1 MPHSCSV
8 LTCGNRF
15 TVESRARG
23 ITFHRFPKNEV
34 MRRKWE
40 RAVRR
45 KGFSA
50 SSSSM
55 LCSEHFRPED
65 FDRTGQTVRLRDG
78 TVPVSCF
85 KAPAKKGSLK
95 PAATRMSRTS
105 TKARETLPPPAIQC
119 VPKSA
124 PTVVPTV
131 DHAYASTPE
140 ELRIKLSE
148 ALARVES
155 LEREKRNAKDRER
168 RARNTVSCLLEDL
181 EVKKIMN
188 EELKERL
195 DIYADLPVHLLS
207 KNSHEYTKEQRDFAT
222 TLHFHGPKAYDY
234 LRECLHINLPH
245 PNTLQR
251 WMSSGEAKPDLNM
264 TMLDTRGEEDDPAK
278 YLGGRAAVRE
288 NMELSQVNELP
299 YEDFVNIFG
308 NVVER
313 CPIVAAAVCSQRPFA
328 DIDAFEATIC
338 DFIDALSEAGKEGI
352 LRCHPDLAGRDF
364 KAGTLTQ
371 ESVSEQANV
380 GFNAL
385 SSEDTATMS
394 CWNEEYKERF
404 GFPFVICTLMSDKAS
419 IFQEMRV
426 RIANGCTEE
435 RACAIE
441 EVKKICRLR
450 LRNLVH
456 ADAKFEF

>member
-1 MPHSCSV
+1 
-8 LTCGNRF
+8 
-15 TVESRARG
+15 
-23 ITFHRFPKNEV
+23 

-45 KGFSA
+45 KGFTA

-55 LCSEHFRPED
+55 LCSEHFRAED
-65 FDRTGQTVRLRDG
+65 FDRTGQTVRLREG
-78 TVPVSCF
+78 TVPISRF
-85 KAPAKKGSLK
+85 KVPPKKGSLK

-105 TKARETLPPPAIQC
+105 TKAREALPPPAVQS
-119 VPKSA
+119 VPA
-124 PTVVPTV
+124 VVPPVVPTVVPTV

-207 KNSHEYTKEQRDFAT
+207 KNSHEYTKEQRDFAS

-251 WMSSGEAKPDLNM
+251 WMSSGEVKPVLNM
-264 TMLDTRGEEDDPAK
+264 TTLDSRGEEDDPAK
-278 YLGGRAAVRE
+278 YLGGLAAVQE
-288 NMELSQVNELP
+288 NMDLSQVNELP
-299 YEDFVNIFG
+299 YEDFVKIFG

-352 LRCHPDLAGRDF
+352 LRCHPDLM
-364 KAGTLTQ
+364 GTLTQ
-371 ESVSEQANV
+371 ESVNEQANA
-380 GFNAL
+380 GFGTL
-385 SSEDTATMS
+385 SSEEQAS
-394 CWNEEYKERF
+394 LSSWNEEYKERF
-404 GFPFVICTLMSDKAS
+404 GFPFIVCTGASDKAGVL
-419 IFQEMRV
+419 QEMRV
-426 RIANGCTEE
+426 RMANGCTEE

-450 LRNLVH
+450 LRDLVH
-456 ADAKFEF
+456 PDSKFEF